1 MKYLAFFIVGIV
13 PCLTWASDS
22 EVCNVQK
29 DSVSFI
35 SDWKIGES
43 KIKVLS
49 TQDGKELLVDHG
61 RVVFVGDFNDDD
73 IDDFIF
79 EASTGVGS
87 SGDRF
92 FSFLLQCH
100 GYLKLI
106 GASYF
111 AKVEVMESG
120 GRQENVFKDIK
131 VYSYK
136 RESSGRIKY
145 KDGEP
150 LTTPHI
156 WRFNSESQKYE
167 GESE

>member
-1 MKYLAFFIVGIV
+1 MIGIL
-13 PCLTWASDS
+13 PSLTWASAREICD
-22 EVCNVQK
+22 VQK
-29 DSVSFI
+29 DSISFI
-35 SDWKIGES
+35 SDWKVGES
-43 KIKVLS
+43 KVEVLS

-61 RVVFVGDFNDDD
+61 RIVFVGDLNNDN

-87 SGDRF
+87 SGDRV

-106 GASYF
+106 GANYF
-111 AKVEVMESG
+111 AKVEVLEPG
-120 GRQENVFKDIK
+120 GGQGDVFKDIK
-131 VYSYK
+131 IYSYK
-136 RESSGRIKY
+136 RESNGRIKY
-145 KDGEP
+145 KGGEP
-150 LTTPHI
+150 LTTPHV